1 MRKILLFNIFIV
13 LGMGAIGVY
22 LTTIY
27 TAYKGSEKCQ
37 SCHPKIYNAFMKTG
51 HAHIVHK
58 VEKGTPPKM
67 PFSSVPAPPEGYAWE
82 DISYVLGGYGWK
94 ARFLDRKGYLIT
106 GEKAQY
112 NLATKE
118 WVAYYPEQRAGTKR
132 YDCAEC
138 HTTGWRTLDESGGVH
153 QDALEGIAGIWTAP
167 GIQCERCHGE
177 GEAHM
182 ASEGDKGK
190 IVKNTSAELC
200 GQCHYLD
207 GRPRIEA
214 QGGLIRSDQYDELR
228 NSPHGMLTC
237 VVCHDP
243 HRSTRYHLGGMKTP
257 TCTTCHTDQAVRLPE
272 MADLSCISCHMPLAA
287 KSAVAT
293 GPGGILGDM
302 HSHMVKLNTDPDAR
316 MFSEDGKFVLS
327 DGAGRAIL
335 KVEFACRSCHNGE
348 IARKRSVE
356 WMYKNAGRIH

>member
-1 MRKILLFNIFIV
+1 MRKVRLLIIVIV

-27 TAYKGSEKCQ
+27 AAYKGSEKCQ
-37 SCHPKIYNAFMKTG
+37 SCHPKIYNDFMKTG
-51 HAHIVHK
+51 HAHIVHR

-67 PFSSVPAPPEGYAWE
+67 PFSSVPDPPEGYGWE
-82 DISYVLGGYGWK
+82 DITYVLGGYGWK
-94 ARFLDRKGYLIT
+94 ARFLDRKGVLIT
-106 GEKAQY
+106 GKKAQY
-112 NLATKE
+112 NSATKE
-118 WVAYYPEQRAGTKR
+118 WVAYYPEQKAGTKP

-153 QDALEGIAGIWTAP
+153 QEDLEGIAGVWAAP

-177 GEAHM
+177 GEEHIGGR
-182 ASEGDKGK
+182 GDQSK
-190 IVKNTSAELC
+190 IVKNPSAELC

-243 HRSTRYHLGGMKTP
+243 HKSTRYHLGGVKTP
-257 TCTTCHTDQAVRLPE
+257 TCTPCHADRTIRIPE
-272 MADLSCISCHMPLAA
+272 MADLDCISCHMPLAA

-302 HSHMVKLNTDPDAR
+302 HSHIFKLNTDPDAR

-327 DGAGRAIL
+327 DGAGYGIL

-348 IARKRSVE
+348 TVRKRSVE
-356 WMYKNAGRIH
+356 WMYENAGRIH